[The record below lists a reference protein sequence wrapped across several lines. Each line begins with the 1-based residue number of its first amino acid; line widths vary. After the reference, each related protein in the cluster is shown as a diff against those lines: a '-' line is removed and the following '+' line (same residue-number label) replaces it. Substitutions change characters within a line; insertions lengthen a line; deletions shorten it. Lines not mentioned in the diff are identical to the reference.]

1 MLPQPVITPSSF
13 MTERSA
19 SALWPPQ
26 SPLPCL
32 RTRTAVLCCTVPGW
46 LAGNT
51 TLPYRSEKKKPNNK
65 PNQRSRACM
74 APQGDFPARGHFPE
88 VGAEERLSASVHMG
102 LLLEHSGGLARG
114 EAAEWVMPCK
124 HSSFLQKSCAELV
137 SRAGTCCRVQ
147 HTPHSPSQ
155 HCHSQQPVLQ
165 KKSRIRLQ
173 AGALLE
179 PPRVRPRSHG
189 SHGFGVCLLCF
200 AGLTW
205 LHLQNAVMSEHP
217 LSDQKGPV
225 EV

>member
-19 SALWPPQ
+19 SAPWPPQ

-32 RTRTAVLCCTVPGW
+32 RTRAGQQCSAARC
-46 LAGNT
+46 LAGWQGPLFLT
-51 TLPYRSEKKKPNNK
+51 EAKKKTTNNK

-102 LLLEHSGGLARG
+102 LLLEHAGGLARG

-124 HSSFLQKSCAELV
+124 HSSFLQKSCAGLV

-165 KKSRIRLQ
+165 KR
-173 AGALLE
+173 AGSG
-179 PPRVRPRSHG
+179 PRRELR
-189 SHGFGVCLLCF
+189 
-200 AGLTW
+200 
-205 LHLQNAVMSEHP
+205 
-217 LSDQKGPV
+217 
-225 EV
+225 